1 MLDIIPKGLV
11 SQRIDLSTEHCFKWL
26 CSKRHNTRRRE
37 KTLTRLNS
45 LLSLL
50 TGLGIAFGASASLAQ
65 SRTIKLIVPL
75 SPGGPN
81 DLVARLTG
89 EHIQRNQGVSI
100 VIENRAGAG
109 TVIGT
114 EIVARAVPDG
124 NTILMAAGSFTVNPH
139 IKKLSY
145 DPLTSFEPICFL
157 VRSPHVLVVPANS
170 PYKTLP
176 DLLAAANARPE
187 EIMFAA
193 NGPATSQHIE
203 FEMLRRA
210 ANVKMTF
217 VPFTG
222 DAPTLNATLGDQVSV
237 AILDYVTVAEY
248 IKLGKLRAI
257 AVGTQ
262 QRIDKLPDTPS
273 MGELGFKDF
282 DWAGTF
288 GILAPAKTPK
298 DKIEELVRWFSASLK
313 APEVLAKLDNLG
325 LYPMNQCGADYS
337 AFLHK
342 SFEQN
347 GRVIKDS
354 NIKTE

>member
-1 MLDIIPKGLV
+1 MKLYSIIAAV
-11 SQRIDLSTEHCFKWL
+11 LSF
-26 CSKRHNTRRRE
+26 S
-37 KTLTRLNS
+37 
-45 LLSLL
+45 
-50 TGLGIAFGASASLAQ
+50 IAIGSSAALAQ

-89 EHIQRNQGVSI
+89 EHIQRHQGVSV

-114 EIVARAVPDG
+114 ELVARAVPDG

-145 DPLTSFEPICFL
+145 DPLTSFEPVCYL

-176 DLLAAANARPE
+176 QLLAAAKAKPD

-203 FEMLRRA
+203 FEMLQKA
-210 ANVKMTF
+210 AKVKMTF

-222 DAPTLNATLGDQVSV
+222 DAPTLNAALGDQVSV
-237 AILDYVTVAEY
+237 AILDYVTVSEY
-248 IKLGKLRAI
+248 IKIGKLHAI
-257 AVGTQ
+257 AVGSQ

-273 MGELGFKDF
+273 MGELGFTDF

-298 DKIEELVRWFSASLK
+298 DKTDELIRWFSASLQ

-325 LYPMNQCGADYS
+325 LYAMNQCGPEYA
-337 AFLHK
+337 AFLRK
-342 SFEQN
+342 AYDQN
-347 GRVIKDS
+347 GRVIKES
-354 NIKTE
+354 NIKAE

>member
-1 MLDIIPKGLV
+1 MTKIKSVI
-11 SQRIDLSTEHCFKWL
+11 
-26 CSKRHNTRRRE
+26 
-37 KTLTRLNS
+37 S
-45 LLSLL
+45 LFA
-50 TGLGIAFGASASLAQ
+50 GVAFAIGATAALAQ
-65 SRTIKLIVPL
+65 SRTIRLVVPL

-89 EHIQRNQGVSI
+89 EYIQRNHGVSVI
-100 VIENRAGAG
+100 IENRAGAG

-114 EIVARAVPDG
+114 ELVARAAPDG

-139 IKKLSY
+139 IKKLNY
-145 DPLTSFEPICFL
+145 DPLTSFEPVCYL
-157 VRSPHVLVVPANS
+157 VRSPHVIVVPASS
-170 PYKTLP
+170 PYQTLP
-176 DLLAAANARPE
+176 ELLAAASAKPD

-222 DAPTLNATLGDQVSV
+222 DAPTLNAALGAQISA
-237 AILDYVTVAEY
+237 AILDYVTVAEH
-248 IKLGKLRAI
+248 IKLGKLRAL
-257 AVGTQ
+257 AVGAQ
-262 QRIDKLPDTPS
+262 ERIDKLPETPS
-273 MGELGFKDF
+273 LAELGFKDF

-298 DKIEELVRWFSASLK
+298 EKIDELIGWFSASLK

-325 LYPMNQCGADYS
+325 LYAMNQCGSEYA
-337 AFLHK
+337 AFLRK
-342 SFEQN
+342 AYDLN
-347 GRVIKDS
+347 GRVIKEA
-354 NIKTE
+354 NIRAE

>member
-1 MLDIIPKGLV
+1 MGKFNPMVALV
-11 SQRIDLSTEHCFKWL
+11 AGCALAL
-26 CSKRHNTRRRE
+26 
-37 KTLTRLNS
+37 
-45 LLSLL
+45 
-50 TGLGIAFGASASLAQ
+50 AASAAFAQ

-89 EHIQRNQGVSI
+89 EHIQRNQGVSM

-114 EIVARAVPDG
+114 ELVARAVPDG

-145 DPLTSFEPICFL
+145 DPLTSFEPVCYL
-157 VRSPHVLVVPANS
+157 VRSPHVLVVPASS

-176 DLLAAANARPE
+176 DLLAAARARPD

-203 FEMLRRA
+203 FEMLKRA
-210 ANVKMTF
+210 ADVKMTF

-222 DAPTLNATLGDQVSV
+222 DAPTLNAALGDQVSV

-248 IKLGKLRAI
+248 IRIGKLRAI

-298 DKIEELVRWFSASLK
+298 DKVDDLIRWFSEALK

-325 LYPMNQCGADYS
+325 LYPMNQCGPDYA
-337 AFLHK
+337 AFLRK
-342 SFEQN
+342 AYDQN
-347 GRVIKDS
+347 GRVIKES
-354 NIKTE
+354 NIRAE

>member
-1 MLDIIPKGLV
+1 MIKTKSMISLIGGL
-11 SQRIDLSTEHCFKWL
+11 TFA
-26 CSKRHNTRRRE
+26 
-37 KTLTRLNS
+37 
-45 LLSLL
+45 
-50 TGLGIAFGASASLAQ
+50 IAATAVLAQ
-65 SRTIKLIVPL
+65 SRTVKLVVPL

-89 EHIQRNQGVSI
+89 EHIQRNQGISV

-114 EIVARAVPDG
+114 ELVARAAPDG

-139 IKKLSY
+139 IKKLNY
-145 DPLTSFEPICFL
+145 DPLTSFEPVCYL
-157 VRSPHVLVVPANS
+157 VRSPHVIVVPASS

-176 DLLAAANARPE
+176 ELLAAARARPE

-210 ANVKMTF
+210 ANVTMTF

-237 AILDYVTVAEY
+237 AVLDYVTVAEY
-248 IKLGKLRAI
+248 IKLGKLRAL

-262 QRIDKLPDTPS
+262 QRIDKLPETPTLA
-273 MGELGFKDF
+273 ELGFKDF

-288 GILAPAKTPK
+288 GILAPTKTPK
-298 DKIEELVRWFSASLK
+298 DKIDELIAWFRASLK
-313 APEVLAKLDNLG
+313 SPEVLAKLDNLG
-325 LYPMNQCGADYS
+325 LYATNQCGSEYA
-337 AFLHK
+337 AFLRK
-342 SFEQN
+342 AYELN
-347 GRVIKDS
+347 GRVIRES
-354 NIKTE
+354 NIKAE

>member
-1 MLDIIPKGLV
+1 MFKNKTAVAFVVGLSFV
-11 SQRIDLSTEHCFKWL
+11 MC
-26 CSKRHNTRRRE
+26 
-37 KTLTRLNS
+37 
-45 LLSLL
+45 
-50 TGLGIAFGASASLAQ
+50 ASAAMAQ
-65 SRTIKLIVPL
+65 SRTIKLVVPL
-75 SPGGPN
+75 SAGGPN

-89 EHIQRNQGVSI
+89 EHIQRNQGVSV

-139 IKKLSY
+139 IKNLSY
-145 DPLTSFEPICFL
+145 DPLTSFEPVCYL
-157 VRSPHVLVVPANS
+157 VRSPHVIVTPANS
-170 PYKTLP
+170 PYKTLLE
-176 DLLAAANARPE
+176 LLTAARARPE

-248 IKLGKLRAI
+248 IRLGKLRPL

-273 MGELGFKDF
+273 MAELGFSDF

-298 DKIEELVRWFSASLK
+298 DKVDELIRWFSASLK

-325 LYPMNQCGADYS
+325 LYAMNQCGPEYA
-337 AFLHK
+337 AFLRK
-342 SFEQN
+342 ALEQN
-347 GRVIKDS
+347 GRVIKGS
-354 NIKTE
+354 NIKAD

>member
-1 MLDIIPKGLV
+1 MLK
-11 SQRIDLSTEHCFKWL
+11 
-26 CSKRHNTRRRE
+26 SKRAWAFFA
-37 KTLTRLNS
+37 
-45 LLSLL
+45 
-50 TGLGIAFGASASLAQ
+50 GLAFAIGASGALAQ
-65 SRTIKLIVPL
+65 LRTIKLVVPL
-75 SPGGPN
+75 SAGGPN

-89 EHIQRNQGVSI
+89 EHIQRNQGVSV

-139 IKKLSY
+139 IKNLSY
-145 DPLTSFEPICFL
+145 DPLTSFEPVCYL
-157 VRSPHVLVVPANS
+157 VRSPHVIVTPANS
-170 PYKTLP
+170 PYKTLLE
-176 DLLAAANARPE
+176 LLAAARARPE

-248 IKLGKLRAI
+248 IRLGKLRPL

-273 MGELGFKDF
+273 MAELGFSDF

-298 DKIEELVRWFSASLK
+298 DKVDELIRWFSASLK

-325 LYPMNQCGADYS
+325 LYAMNQCGPEYA
-337 AFLHK
+337 AFLRK
-342 SFEQN
+342 ALEQN
-347 GRVIKDS
+347 GRVIKGS
-354 NIKTE
+354 NIKAD

>member
-1 MLDIIPKGLV
+1 MFKNKTAAACVVGLSFV
-11 SQRIDLSTEHCFKWL
+11 M
-26 CSKRHNTRRRE
+26 
-37 KTLTRLNS
+37 
-45 LLSLL
+45 
-50 TGLGIAFGASASLAQ
+50 GASAAMAQ
-65 SRTIKLIVPL
+65 SRTIKLVVPL
-75 SPGGPN
+75 SAGGPN

-89 EHIQRNQGVSI
+89 EHIQRNQGVSV

-114 EIVARAVPDG
+114 EIVARAAPDG
-124 NTILMAAGSFTVNPH
+124 NTILMAAGSFSVNPH

-145 DPLTSFEPICFL
+145 DPLTSFEPVCYL
-157 VRSPHVLVVPANS
+157 VRSPHVIVAPANS

-176 DLLAAANARPE
+176 ELLAAARARPE

-210 ANVKMTF
+210 ADVRMTF

-237 AILDYVTVAEY
+237 AILDYVTAAEY
-248 IKLGKLRAI
+248 IKLGKLRAL

-273 MGELGFKDF
+273 MAELGFSDF

-288 GILAPAKTPK
+288 GILAPARTPK
-298 DKIEELVRWFSASLK
+298 DKVDELIRWFSAALK

-325 LYPMNQCGADYS
+325 LYAMNQCGPEYA
-337 AFLHK
+337 AFLRK
-342 SFEQN
+342 ALEQN
-347 GRVIKDS
+347 GRVIKES
-354 NIKTE
+354 NIKAE